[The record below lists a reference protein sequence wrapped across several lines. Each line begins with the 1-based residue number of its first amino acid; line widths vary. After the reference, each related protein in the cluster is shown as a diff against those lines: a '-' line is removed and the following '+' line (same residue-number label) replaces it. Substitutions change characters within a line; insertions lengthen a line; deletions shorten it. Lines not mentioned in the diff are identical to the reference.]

1 MKEMKPFLLVSVA
14 EPPFFGR
21 FRLRKSEVPEPT
33 PAATKLG
40 RLKLQPKK
48 AAPAPHTKICHFELL
63 EQLIFN
69 VSLFGSY
76 LRFT

>member
-14 EPPFFGR
+14 EPTFFGR
-21 FRLRKSEVPEPT
+21 LRLRKSEVPEPT

-48 AAPAPHTKICHFELL
+48 AAPAPHTKICHFEL
-63 EQLIFN
+63 
-69 VSLFGSY
+69 
-76 LRFT
+76 